1 MSRFTRKI
9 KQKPSEP
16 VEVIILGAGVGARIK
31 SYEPRSL
38 IKIRNKALIDY
49 QIELINKYIPKNSIT
64 LVVGYD
70 ANKIIKKVYGRVK
83 IVENQ
88 IYNESNS
95 AESLRLAVNNSSIQQ
110 AIVMHGDLYFE
121 DTLFNY
127 FDFRESFILTS
138 SLFNQK
144 EVGVT
149 IVDGYATIFSYS
161 LITKWAQIVFLAE
174 KELNILRRIYLKD
187 EDMKYNLTFEMLNK
201 IIEGG
206 GKFKAIDIKNSYIK
220 EIDTIKDITDENTN
234 RH

>member
-9 KQKPSEP
+9 KQKPSDP

-38 IKIRNKALIDY
+38 IKIRNKTLIDH

-70 ANKIIKKVYGRVK
+70 ANKIIKKVYGKVK

-88 IYNESNS
+88 IYNESNNG
-95 AESLRLAVNNSSIQQ
+95 ESLRLAINNSSIQQ
-110 AIVMHGDLYFE
+110 AIVMHGDLYFD

-127 FDFRESFILTS
+127 FDFRQSFVLTS
-138 SLFNQK
+138 CLFNQK
-144 EVGVT
+144 EVGLTV
-149 IVDGYATIFSYS
+149 VNEYVTIFSYS
-161 LITKWAQIVFLAE
+161 LSTKWAQIVFLAE
-174 KELNILRRIYLKD
+174 KELDILRKIYLKD

-201 IIEGG
+201 VIEGG
-206 GKFKAIDIKNSYIK
+206 GQFKAIDIKNSYIK
-220 EIDTIKDITDENTN
+220 EIDTIKDIIDENAN
-234 RH
+234 RC